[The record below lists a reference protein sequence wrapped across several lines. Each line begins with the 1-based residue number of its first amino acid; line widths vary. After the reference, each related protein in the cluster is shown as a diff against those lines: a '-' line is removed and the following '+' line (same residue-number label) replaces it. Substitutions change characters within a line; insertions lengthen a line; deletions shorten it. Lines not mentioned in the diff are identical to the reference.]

1 MKTRTSATI
10 TFRRPFALTG
20 TDELLPAGAYSV
32 ETEDEFIEGVPYL
45 AYRRL
50 STLIR
55 PRPRPLSDRAHLT
68 GAMTVDPDELD
79 AALAR
84 DERTA
89 ERRQAPRGNA
99 RRTSAVAQWIA
110 PKTKE

>member
-1 MKTRTSATI
+1 MKTRTSSTI

-32 ETEDEFIEGVPYL
+32 ETEDELIEGVPYL

-50 STLIR
+50 STLL
-55 PRPRPLSDRAHLT
+55 RPRPLSDHAHLT
-68 GAMTVDPDELD
+68 GAMTVDPDELE

-84 DERTA
+84 DERSA